1 MPTPST
7 TSLKLDRETKER
19 VQRLAAARRRSPHW
33 VMREAIEQYLEPL
46 PDDRPARY
54 RPRSRRLAG
63 QARSGQ
69 GRRSPKMPRLKWSHA
84 ALLDVARVHAFL
96 VPKSRNAAQRAVKA
110 IRQGVKALGK
120 HPEVGRPVDELP
132 PEFRE
137 WVIEFGSGAYVALY
151 HYDGKQIVILAV
163 RHGREA
169 GY

>member
-1 MPTPST
+1 
-7 TSLKLDRETKER
+7 
-19 VQRLAAARRRSPHW
+19 
-33 VMREAIEQYLEPL
+33 
-46 PDDRPARY
+46 
-54 RPRSRRLAG
+54 
-63 QARSGQ
+63 
-69 GRRSPKMPRLKWSHA
+69 LKWSHA